1 MVQITLPYFLIA
13 AVILFII
20 LFVSQGKT
28 QECFVSGEN
37 IRMEPDY
44 NYFFSKCLQS
54 YPIAFRGP
62 TNSGYYTCVRK
73 TDELLRNMGQGCD
86 ICYNNDQRSRP

>member
-1 MVQITLPYFLIA
+1 MVKVSAPYLIAA
-13 AVILFII
+13 AVILIII

-37 IRMEPDY
+37 ARMEPEY
-44 NYFFSKCLQS
+44 NYYFSKCMQS

-62 TNSGYYTCVRK
+62 INSGYYTCQRK
-73 TDELLRNMGQGCD
+73 TDELLRNLGQGCD
-86 ICYNNDQRSRP
+86 YCYGKC